1 MLDVHTVGRCEIPP
15 ASESVDVIAES
26 ESDLAD
32 GRVGKEIREFLGHAD
47 MGESEEIAP
56 LMGGYLD
63 ECRGVMDASGE
74 RRP

>member
-1 MLDVHTVGRCEIPP
+1 VLDVHTVGRCEIPP

-32 GRVGKEIREFLGHAD
+32 CRVCEEIREFLRHAY

-63 ECRGVMDASGE
+63 ERRGIMDASCE